1 MTTSAPTVP
10 SAPGVP
16 GVPIVPGGTTPQRRV
31 PAKRHAGKSGIWLAL
46 GLVGLSLVG
55 MVPFALTAIRRD
67 ATTLSTP
74 ALTVEVFADDMRFT
88 PAEIHVPAGAS
99 VQVDFTNRDNTPHD
113 FQTTKQY
120 RDTRQVLWP
129 GERRGTVFIAT
140 DKPGRY
146 TFVCTVRGHAEAGMV
161 GTIVV
166 EPKA

>member
-1 MTTSAPTVP
+1 VPLVPGGSAPT
-10 SAPGVP
+10 
-16 GVPIVPGGTTPQRRV
+16 RRV
-31 PAKRHAGKSGIWLAL
+31 PAKRNAGKSGVWIVF
-46 GLVGLSLVG
+46 GIVGASLIG
-55 MVPFALTAIRRD
+55 MVPLALTAIRRD
-67 ATTLSTP
+67 AATLSTP
-74 ALTVEVFADDMRFT
+74 ALTVEVFADNMRFT

-113 FQTTKQY
+113 FQTTRQY

-146 TFVCTVRGHAEAGMV
+146 AFICTVRGHAEAGMV

-166 EPKA
+166 DPKA